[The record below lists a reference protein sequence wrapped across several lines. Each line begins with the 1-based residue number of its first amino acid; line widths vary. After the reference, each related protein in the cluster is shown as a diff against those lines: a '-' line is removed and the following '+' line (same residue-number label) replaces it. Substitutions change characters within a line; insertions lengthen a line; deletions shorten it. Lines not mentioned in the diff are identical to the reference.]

1 MKEITPQRGPPM
13 MGLDPLVAA
22 AAAQAAIAWASAWQD
37 VEALREERK
46 RRQQE
51 INLELEPIRLQIAAA
66 EKALESQVRV
76 EEIRSRMLRNALS
89 VAGAAPEVE
98 TRKAALVIA
107 YEILQR
113 KLPTHANDRGKA

>member
-51 INLELEPIRLQIAAA
+51 INMELEPIRLQIAAA
-66 EKALESQVRV
+66 EKALEAQVRV
-76 EEIRSRMLRNALS
+76 EQVRSRMLRDALS
-89 VAGAAPEVE
+89 YASSAPEIE
-98 TRKAALVIA
+98 TRKAGLVIA
-107 YEILQR
+107 HQILQ
-113 KLPTHANDRGKA
+113 LPTASFANERART